1 MLVEAFL
8 ADTGRGGKIPVELEL
23 PVGPANKEL
32 VGDICDL
39 RDFLSARTLGQT
51 SAKFGDHKRH
61 TIPLSV
67 SRACSD
73 SLPVPYFA
81 LMLQIDVRFAGC
93 ADFRIKLAAVSM
105 VVENVI
111 DRAELSTGRIRKAR
125 FKDNAWNFAVAEEWE
140 TNHVWESVWLE
151 PHDRVFRVC
160 IVLFK

>member
-1 MLVEAFL
+1 
-8 ADTGRGGKIPVELEL
+8 
-23 PVGPANKEL
+23 
-32 VGDICDL
+32 
-39 RDFLSARTLGQT
+39 
-51 SAKFGDHKRH
+51 
-61 TIPLSV
+61 
-67 SRACSD
+67 
-73 SLPVPYFA
+73 
-81 LMLQIDVRFAGC
+81 
-93 ADFRIKLAAVSM
+93 M